1 MTMCNCSGINTS
13 FFFCSSTKLGM
24 LEVSY
29 GTTSTNLKEKIEEK
43 DPLLFYVI
51 IDYRKTHSI
60 IVVDSLFDI
69 HRFN

>member
-1 MTMCNCSGINTS
+1 
-13 FFFCSSTKLGM
+13 M